1 MKQKSNQTDE
11 AKIASLKIET
21 LPLASLKPHPRNPRK
36 HPAKDSPEWK
46 VLEASLKHDYF
57 DPIVWNV
64 RNGQLVSGHL
74 RTKVLKNMGFESAD
88 VVVVDYDEPTH
99 IARLMAANKAIG
111 ENDLPKMQEL
121 FGELK
126 TVDGFDMAVA
136 GFTLPEVDSLFEEA
150 DNEDAQPTDPDNPN
164 GWDHFL
170 LRLPPEMVPVFNNL
184 HRQAMEGTG
193 GTDYEF
199 TDGTYAK
206 CGKFLTI
213 ACLSLTDNHT
223 ALPALVEELKQRSG
237 KDHVRMLLCVDPS
250 TVYAFSLDE
259 GHREHPDMALLMI
272 QPSVAVSA
280 FCCLLFERLQS
291 RTEKWL
297 PTLHDINPV

>member
-1 MKQKSNQTDE
+1 MSKKQTTASEDKT
-11 AKIASLKIET
+11 ASLKVET

-136 GFTLPEVDSLFEEA
+136 GFTLPEVADLFKSEGSEYGEA
-150 DNEDAQPTDPDNPN
+150 DEVGTTAGGESSPEVTHADLSDAIKNLEQP
-164 GWDHFL
+164 HI
-170 LRLPPEMVPVFNNL
+170 EA
-184 HRQAMEGTG
+184 AMGEHWILG
-193 GTDYEF
+193 GTHHLFVRSMVKPPFPWAALLDEEDEQGLETRF
-199 TDGTYAK
+199 IPCPDITVSLTEKPVRLVMVCPAPLTASFILSVYAK
-206 CGKFLTI
+206 VKGDEAIQK
-213 ACLSLTDNHT
+213 
-223 ALPALVEELKQRSG
+223 
-237 KDHVRMLLCVDPS
+237 VDG
-250 TVYAFSLDE
+250 A
-259 GHREHPDMALLMI
+259 
-272 QPSVAVSA
+272 Q
-280 FCCLLFERLQS
+280 
-291 RTEKWL
+291 
-297 PTLHDINPV
+297 

>member
-11 AKIASLKIET
+11 TKIASLKIET

-36 HPAKDSPEWK
+36 HPEKDSPEWK

-74 RTKVLKNMGFESAD
+74 RTKVLSNMGFESAD

-136 GFTLPEVDSLFEEA
+136 GFTLPEIANLFGDEATGDDS
-150 DNEDAQPTDPDNPN
+150 EDSESGNVGLPLEVEQVIKGFIPDA
-164 GWDHFL
+164 G
-170 LRLPPEMVPVFNNL
+170 V
-184 HRQAMEGTG
+184 
-193 GTDYEF
+193 
-199 TDGTYAK
+199 
-206 CGKFLTI
+206 
-213 ACLSLTDNHT
+213 
-223 ALPALVEELKQRSG
+223 
-237 KDHVRMLLCVDPS
+237 
-250 TVYAFSLDE
+250 
-259 GHREHPDMALLMI
+259 
-272 QPSVAVSA
+272 SVAVGDAWRLGEHTLFCEPVISGPRDWIA
-280 FCCLLFERLQS
+280 FVNKEGANRPLLIRPSPHVLASSSLEAS
-291 RTEKWL
+291 VVVE
-297 PTLHDINPV
+297 PVPFHAELIISNFIRVNGPDKVVKIS